1 MLEVAAAI
9 IVENGRILVGQR
21 PAHTRLGGY
30 WEFPGGKLE
39 PGESVY
45 ACIEREV
52 EEELGVTARAGALV
66 CESIYTYPF
75 GTVKLLCVQVFLLQ
89 KQFVCNVHTRLE
101 WVALEALSTYN
112 LAPADVP
119 VVPHL
124 LHYFASAAANIS
136 PPG

>member
-9 IVENGRILVGQR
+9 IVEDGLVLLGQR
-21 PAHTRLGGY
+21 SEHTHLGGY

-45 ACIEREV
+45 ACVEREV
-52 EEELGVTARAGALV
+52 QEELGVAARAGALV
-66 CESIYTYPF
+66 CESIYAYPF
-75 GTVKLLCVQVFLLQ
+75 GTVKLLCVHTFLLQ
-89 KQFVCNVHTRLE
+89 KQLMRNVHTRLE

-112 LAPADVP
+112 LAPADIP

-124 LHYFASAAANIS
+124 LRYFAPSTT
-136 PPG
+136 PGLPLG